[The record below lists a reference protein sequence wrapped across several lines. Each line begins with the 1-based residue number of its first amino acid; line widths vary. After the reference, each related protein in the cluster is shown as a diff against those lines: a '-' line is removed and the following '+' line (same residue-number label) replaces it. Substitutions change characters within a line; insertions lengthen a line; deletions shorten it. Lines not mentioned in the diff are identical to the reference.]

1 MTADHANPFDLSGR
15 VAVVTGGGRGL
26 GRSIA
31 EGLAAFGA
39 EVVLCGRTESTLA
52 QAAASIVGTGGRAH
66 FITADISQELDVL
79 AVRDFALERTGR
91 IDVLVNNAGINP
103 SYKATTDL
111 TKADWDAILGTNLT
125 GAFLCCRYLGAEMAR
140 RDGGSIVSISSIAG
154 HVGLRK
160 NVPYCATKGGLE
172 LMTKALALE
181 WAKARIRVNCIAP
194 GFFETDLTAGM
205 RDHEHLARRL
215 LAHIPMERFGKAS
228 EVVGATVFLASPAAS
243 YMTGQSIIID
253 GGWTAD

>member
-1 MTADHANPFDLSGR
+1 MKADHANPFDLSGQ

-26 GRSIA
+26 GRAIA

-39 EVVLCGRTESTLA
+39 EVVVCGRTESALTQTVDA
-52 QAAASIVGTGGRAH
+52 IAAAGGRAH
-66 FITADISQELDVL
+66 AVPGDVSDERDVL
-79 AVRDFALERTGR
+79 AIRDIALERTGR

-103 SYKATTDL
+103 AYKATQDL
-111 TKADWDAILGTNLT
+111 TKADWDAVLGTNLT
-125 GAFLCCRYLGAEMAR
+125 GAFLCCRHIGAEMAGR
-140 RDGGSIVSISSIAG
+140 GGGSIVSITSIAG

-181 WAKARIRVNCIAP
+181 WASAGVRVNCVAP

-205 RDHEHLARRL
+205 RNHEHLSRRL
-215 LAHIPMERFGKAS
+215 LAHIPMDRFGRTS
-228 EVVGATVFLASPAAS
+228 ELVGATVFLASAASS
-243 YMTGQSIIID
+243 YMTGQSIVID